1 MKTMKKCD
9 ICSKQKPDV
18 SDYEIGKDTI
28 IALCNSCKSEM
39 FPTDV
44 VKQPKCLSYKID
56 KEKLVN
62 EITNEINEIKTRMSE
77 KIDCP
82 RYTAYDAIGDYK
94 IVRALKSLIFNIE
107 SGLYDC
113 IEK

>member
-1 MKTMKKCD
+1 MKRCD

-18 SDYEIGKDTI
+18 SDYEIGQDTI
-28 IALCNSCKSEM
+28 IALCNSCKTEM
-39 FPTDV
+39 FPTDGAIE
-44 VKQPKCLSYKID
+44 QPKSLSSKID

-62 EITNEINEIKTRMSE
+62 GIIEEINEIKTKMSE

-94 IVRALKSLIFNIE
+94 VVRAFKSLVFDIE
-107 SGLYDC
+107 SGVYD
-113 IEK
+113 